1 MFTLLP
7 FLVLALILYY
17 GGKMVKEGDISS
29 GRLVTFV
36 LYLSSLS
43 DAFNNMGEEKNQ
55 FNSIEITFLK
65 YIGSMWTSIA
75 QASGAADRIFQLMRR
90 EPEIPINYKGDE
102 RRYGEKLG
110 RIDLVDISMRYPARL
125 SKLVLDR
132 ISFSVEPNSVVALV
146 GSSGS
151 GKSSSLGLLLGLYKP
166 ISGQVLLDGEEV
178 LTLKHGELHSR
189 ISVVKQEPTLFATT
203 IFKNIIY
210 GMDSSHVDIRD
221 VVDSCKLACAH
232 DFILSLPDGYNTNVG
247 EKGVQLSGGQKQRI
261 SIARALVRKPQ
272 ILLLDEATSG

>member
-1 MFTLLP
+1 
-7 FLVLALILYY
+7 
-17 GGKMVKEGDISS
+17 MVKDGDISS

-43 DAFNNMGEEKNQ
+43 DAFNNMGEENNQ
-55 FNSIEITFLK
+55 FKSIQINSNLQLK

-110 RIDLVDISMRYPARL
+110 RIDLVDISMRYPARP

-178 LTLKHGELHSR
+178 LNLKHGELHSR